1 MVAVVWYNGDMKRH
15 LVIFAGPDTF
25 TSKQCSVLVLE
36 DNKTLHRV
44 SPVNFGL
51 AICNIMEE
59 WDCYSLKY
67 SAAAKQKFLGKRLDP
82 ALLT

>member
-1 MVAVVWYNGDMKRH
+1 MWVLVCYNRGMKRH
-15 LVIFAGPDTF
+15 LVIFAGPDTLS
-25 TSKQCSVLVLE
+25 SKQCSVMVLE
-36 DNKTLHRV
+36 DNKTLYRV

-67 SAAAKQKFLGKRLDP
+67 SAAAKQKFLGKKLDP